1 MTLTRGLL
9 VLLLATSGCMS
20 PYEAR
25 PLPATHPAS
34 DIADA
39 APMYPA
45 SSTLTA
51 KKSDTDDEKESAP
64 PAHDMSSMKGM
75 SGMKGMEG
83 MNHAGH

>member
-9 VLLLATSGCMS
+9 LLLLATSGCMPS
-20 PYEAR
+20 YEAK

-34 DIADA
+34 DIAGA
-39 APMYPA
+39 APMYQA
-45 SSTLTA
+45 SSTLTVR
-51 KKSDTDDEKESAP
+51 KPDTDDEKEIAP

-83 MNHAGH
+83 MNHARH